1 MQRPSAVTKQ
11 LLTTNLWVLLIA
23 SFFAFFLNGVIWA
36 TLFEYYF
43 SGFGGN
49 LISFAGASLSLIVG
63 SVYSTFLG
71 KMMRDY
77 LAGPTSYLK
86 LLVQIGNAGDA
97 LAGLYHA
104 DVARGALTNIKS
116 MLQHLGFYSF
126 RIFAP
131 ENADELG
138 LVEDRPRVSLVG
150 AGREALAERAAAH
163 PVTYA
168 VTNIPD
174 DLSAIVSEAR
184 WGDPIRLAHDLRAY
198 LYREIAIMSR
208 SGIDMEIMHMALR
221 SLKPVWNQL
230 EAIESGRL
238 VREPAI
244 FDAHMRALFVFY
256 FFIWV
261 PISSWA
267 SVGWIATAVSYP
279 FVAMA
284 FLGIGVYNAWI
295 GDPFDPM
302 RPVLVADLVGARE
315 AYAVTEMERKFAT
328 TMSQAHRDD
337 QNLE

>member
-11 LLTTNLWVLLIA
+11 LFATNLWVLLIA

-36 TLFEYYF
+36 SLFEYYF
-43 SGFGGN
+43 SSFGGN

-77 LAGPTSYLK
+77 LAGPTSYLR

-97 LAGLYHA
+97 IAGLYHA
-104 DVARGALTNIKS
+104 EIARDHLLHIKS

-131 ENADELG
+131 DNVDELG
-138 LVEDRPRVSLVG
+138 SVEDRPSISLVG
-150 AGREALAERAAAH
+150 AGRESLAERAASR

-174 DLSAIVSEAR
+174 NLNATMSSAR
-184 WGDPIRLAHDLRAY
+184 WNEPIQLTHDLRAY
-198 LYREIAIMSR
+198 LYREIASMDKSE
-208 SGIDMEIMHMALR
+208 IDMEIMHMALR

-230 EAIESGRL
+230 ESIESGRL

-315 AYAVTEMERKFAT
+315 AYAITEMERKFA
-328 TMSQAHRDD
+328 
-337 QNLE
+337 